1 MLVADGEG
9 SEDRTKEQVLAAVA
23 QVWEQGKER
32 IVARVDVLDEAII
45 ALLDGSLDQ
54 DLRREA
60 EREAHK
66 LAGSLTTFGFPE
78 GSRLARGLEQ
88 TFQGDSSLESA
99 EALHL
104 SEAVLALRAEL
115 ERPIAPDSSQITT
128 SEQSL
133 LLVIEN
139 DWELTDRLS
148 ADSPAKGIRAEV
160 ATTLPEARQA
170 ISRQCPDVVLL
181 NLSISQ
187 DIEDSLVLMD
197 ELAERTPPVPVLVRS
212 ISDGFIDRVE
222 VARSGGRGFL
232 PRSLPP
238 AQLLDA
244 VSNVLEQRR
253 ATDTK
258 VLAVDDDPDMLSI
271 LKALLATEGIS
282 VSGLGN
288 PLAFWNT
295 LEEVSP
301 ELLVLDVDM
310 PHANGIELCRMVR
323 NDPRWSGLPV
333 LFLTAHQDPDTI
345 HQLFQAGADDYIVKP
360 VVGPEL
366 VTRVVNRLERT
377 RLQRSMAETDPLT
390 GLANRH
396 KSGEGLNQFLGLAQK
411 HSQPLCLGLLD
422 LDHLRETNFQHGHVA
437 VDQVVRRLGQFLVG
451 AFRSEDVVGRWDG
464 AEFVVGMYGMTR
476 DDGVQRL
483 AELSEKVRSEVFT
496 DAEDVRFR
504 VTCSAGV
511 AQFPEDASDLPS
523 LYRSAAEA
531 LNQAK
536 AMGGNRALP
545 TGWQPDRAVMT
556 EKIDVVVVDD
566 DETLSS
572 LLLHTLENRGYSTRW
587 LQDGLEAAEALGGQ
601 SPTLRAKLVLLD
613 VDLPGLNGIGVL
625 RRLAREGII
634 PRTRVIMLTLR
645 ATEEEVL
652 TSLEL
657 GAFDH
662 IGKPFSLP
670 VLMQRIKQ
678 ALQL

>member
-238 AQLLDA
+238 AQLLNQ
-244 VSNVLEQRR
+244 SQGGNYILQRWQRR
-253 ATDTK
+253 GSFHHQC
-258 VLAVDDDPDMLSI
+258 V
-271 LKALLATEGIS
+271 G
-282 VSGLGN
+282 SGL
-288 PLAFWNT
+288 
-295 LEEVSP
+295 
-301 ELLVLDVDM
+301 
-310 PHANGIELCRMVR
+310 
-323 NDPRWSGLPV
+323 
-333 LFLTAHQDPDTI
+333 
-345 HQLFQAGADDYIVKP
+345 
-360 VVGPEL
+360 
-366 VTRVVNRLERT
+366 
-377 RLQRSMAETDPLT
+377 
-390 GLANRH
+390 
-396 KSGEGLNQFLGLAQK
+396 
-411 HSQPLCLGLLD
+411 
-422 LDHLRETNFQHGHVA
+422 
-437 VDQVVRRLGQFLVG
+437 
-451 AFRSEDVVGRWDG
+451 
-464 AEFVVGMYGMTR
+464 
-476 DDGVQRL
+476 
-483 AELSEKVRSEVFT
+483 
-496 DAEDVRFR
+496 
-504 VTCSAGV
+504 
-511 AQFPEDASDLPS
+511 
-523 LYRSAAEA
+523 
-531 LNQAK
+531 
-536 AMGGNRALP
+536 
-545 TGWQPDRAVMT
+545 
-556 EKIDVVVVDD
+556 
-566 DETLSS
+566 
-572 LLLHTLENRGYSTRW
+572 
-587 LQDGLEAAEALGGQ
+587 
-601 SPTLRAKLVLLD
+601 
-613 VDLPGLNGIGVL
+613 
-625 RRLAREGII
+625 
-634 PRTRVIMLTLR
+634 
-645 ATEEEVL
+645 
-652 TSLEL
+652 
-657 GAFDH
+657 
-662 IGKPFSLP
+662 
-670 VLMQRIKQ
+670 
-678 ALQL
+678 